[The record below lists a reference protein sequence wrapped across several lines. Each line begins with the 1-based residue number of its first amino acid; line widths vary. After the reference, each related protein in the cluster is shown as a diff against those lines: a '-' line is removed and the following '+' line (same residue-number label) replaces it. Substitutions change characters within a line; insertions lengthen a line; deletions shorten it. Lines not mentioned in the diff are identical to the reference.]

1 MPLPAD
7 TTLNDRYTIRRTL
20 DPGGEDEGDA
30 GLAAGAFATVY
41 LADDSDGDA
50 AAILTEYVPAALS
63 ERTDD
68 GELTPRDGRE
78 ELFEQGMTLFRK
90 ETGMLREID
99 HPNLARPIDDFRA
112 RGTAFR
118 AGAHPA
124 GASLAGALQKN
135 GGRIDE
141 EAALEVM
148 RPALGALHALHREG
162 GVHAGFAP
170 AAIYLTKER
179 KVLLRGFRGVQFQ
192 LARRMVRR
200 EVPGAEEALAEA
212 TIPGISP
219 PEQSDSEGRRG
230 PWTDVYAA
238 AATFFRAVT
247 GRRLPEVSANAPS
260 EQDASEEPG
269 QAEIAEA
276 LAGAEELSEEL
287 KPVLGRALA
296 PRPRGR
302 LQSAQAL
309 LELLEDPSKLP
320 EHSLSEGSRSEEPGA
335 VESEDPEGAEGAGA
349 SAIAGAGASERDETR
364 VEEAG
369 EEDEGTWGP
378 ASIAAAAAEAARQE
392 KEKARNQRKKREAEE
407 GTRYEDDQPAAR
419 AGRRRGADDDEEDGD
434 ERLLPVSNRVAMGG
448 GVAVLLVVAG
458 LLFSS
463 LLGGSTSNA
472 EGSASARYERL
483 VAEGD
488 SLFEASAYRAAA
500 RRYREAEDLDIENA
514 PGEGR
519 VSERLLMIERLQEA
533 VEGENYR
540 RAMTRG
546 DSLVA
551 RAERLADGENE
562 FGESAR
568 LLFEQAREAY
578 VAALSSRPDDSTA
591 LARVQS
597 VRNTLDVGEEESG
610 QQEDEET
617 TLEEEQQL
625 LFERYRDGGDEA
637 FANENYEEARRQF
650 NEALG
655 YQPDNTYVQDKL
667 EEIETR
673 ISEAQQQEQ
682 YRRYLRRADSLVE
695 AGQLEAAKN
704 EYQLALDVNPGDT
717 AATRRL
723 DEIAE
728 RQEQQRERQEQYQL
742 HRSRGDMRF
751 SESNFQQAAASYRKA
766 LDQRPDDDYVQRRL
780 QEAEQRLAEAKQAA
794 EDSANQQQTAE
805 QQTAEQQTPDQQ
817 TAEQQTAEQQTA
829 DQQQAESQQAA
840 GQQQQQTVQQGGGQ
854 EEPSEL
860 ESKIYQVTD
869 QQPKVVGGQSA
880 LYENI
885 SYPEEARQQGI
896 EGRVFVRAT
905 IGKDG
910 SVRNV
915 KVQRGVG
922 SGLDT
927 EAARAVRNAEFEP
940 AVVDGE
946 PVAAYRTLMVRF
958 QIE

>member
-41 LADDSDGDA
+41 LADDSDSDA
-50 AAILTEYVPAALS
+50 AVILTEYVPAALS

-68 GELTPRDGRE
+68 GELTPRDERD

-170 AAIYLTKER
+170 AAIYLTKKR

-230 PWTDVYAA
+230 PWTDVYAV

-287 KPVLGRALA
+287 KPVLERALA
-296 PRPRGR
+296 QRPRGR

-349 SAIAGAGASERDETR
+349 SAIAGAGASERDEAR

-458 LLFSS
+458 LLFSG

-514 PGEGR
+514 SGEGR
-519 VSERLLMIERLQEA
+519 VSERLLMIEQLQEA
-533 VEGENYR
+533 VEEENYR

-546 DSLVA
+546 DSLMA

-578 VAALSSRPDDSTA
+578 VTALSSRPDDSTA

-610 QQEDEET
+610 QQEDGET

-682 YRRYLRRADSLVE
+682 YRRYRRRADSLVE

-805 QQTAEQQTPDQQ
+805 QQTAEQQT
-817 TAEQQTAEQQTA
+817 AEQQIAE
-829 DQQQAESQQAA
+829 QQQAESQQAA
-840 GQQQQQTVQQGGGQ
+840 GQQQTAGQQQQQTAQQGGGQ
-854 EEPSEL
+854 EEPSES

-885 SYPEEARQQGI
+885 SYPEEARQQGV

>member
-90 ETGMLREID
+90 ETGVLREID

-124 GASLAGALQKN
+124 GASLARALQKN

-170 AAIYLTKER
+170 AAIYLTKKR

-287 KPVLGRALA
+287 KPVLERALA
-296 PRPRGR
+296 QRPRGR

-364 VEEAG
+364 VEETG
-369 EEDEGTWGP
+369 EEDEDTWGP
-378 ASIAAAAAEAARQE
+378 ASIAAAAAEAAKQE
-392 KEKARNQRKKREAEE
+392 KKKARNQRKKREAEE

-419 AGRRRGADDDEEDGD
+419 AGRRRGADDDE
-434 ERLLPVSNRVAMGG
+434 RLLPVSNRVAMGG

-458 LLFSS
+458 LLFSG
-463 LLGGSTSNA
+463 LLGGSTSSA

-483 VAEGD
+483 ALPRSRGSRYRERFRGR
-488 SLFEASAYRAAA
+488 ARQRAAA
-500 RRYREAEDLDIENA
+500 HDRTASGGGRGRKLPACDDARGFADGPCGA
-514 PGEGR
+514 PGRRRERVRGVGPPAVRAGQGGVRHRAQQSPGR
-519 VSERLLMIERLQEA
+519 FD
-533 VEGENYR
+533 GP
-540 RAMTRG
+540 G
-546 DSLVA
+546 A
-551 RAERLADGENE
+551 RAERAQH
-562 FGESAR
+562 A
-568 LLFEQAREAY
+568 QCW
-578 VAALSSRPDDSTA
+578 
-591 LARVQS
+591 
-597 VRNTLDVGEEESG
+597 
-610 QQEDEET
+610 
-617 TLEEEQQL
+617 
-625 LFERYRDGGDEA
+625 
-637 FANENYEEARRQF
+637 RR
-650 NEALG
+650 G
-655 YQPDNTYVQDKL
+655 
-667 EEIETR
+667 
-673 ISEAQQQEQ
+673 
-682 YRRYLRRADSLVE
+682 
-695 AGQLEAAKN
+695 
-704 EYQLALDVNPGDT
+704 
-717 AATRRL
+717 
-723 DEIAE
+723 
-728 RQEQQRERQEQYQL
+728 
-742 HRSRGDMRF
+742 
-751 SESNFQQAAASYRKA
+751 
-766 LDQRPDDDYVQRRL
+766 
-780 QEAEQRLAEAKQAA
+780 KQW
-794 EDSANQQQTAE
+794 
-805 QQTAEQQTPDQQ
+805 
-817 TAEQQTAEQQTA
+817 
-829 DQQQAESQQAA
+829 AA
-840 GQQQQQTVQQGGGQ
+840 G
-854 EEPSEL
+854 
-860 ESKIYQVTD
+860 
-869 QQPKVVGGQSA
+869 
-880 LYENI
+880 
-885 SYPEEARQQGI
+885 R
-896 EGRVFVRAT
+896 R
-905 IGKDG
+905 
-910 SVRNV
+910 RN
-915 KVQRGVG
+915 
-922 SGLDT
+922 D
-927 EAARAVRNAEFEP
+927 A
-940 AVVDGE
+940 
-946 PVAAYRTLMVRF
+946 
-958 QIE
+958 